1 MSPQRWMKTLTQQ
14 GALQEL
20 QAWLE
25 AAEARLEEHRSRTN
39 RTSSN
44 HSDLSQLLKYCKVEN
59 D

>member
-1 MSPQRWMKTLTQQ
+1 MKTLTQQ
-14 GALQEL
+14 GALLEL

-44 HSDLSQLLKYCKVEN
+44 HSDLSQLLKYCKVVN